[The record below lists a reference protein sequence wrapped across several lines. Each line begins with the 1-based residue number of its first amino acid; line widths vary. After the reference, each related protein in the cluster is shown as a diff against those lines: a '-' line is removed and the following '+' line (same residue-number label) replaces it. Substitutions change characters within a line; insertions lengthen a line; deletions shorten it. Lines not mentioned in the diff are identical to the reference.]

1 MGQTRVAVGHT
12 DQDAQRALLASLA
25 ADSGLA
31 VVPISPFDGDPVDVD
46 VLVLGSHGDAQQ
58 GARLCAG
65 VTSAHPD
72 LRVMLIV
79 DTDRPI
85 EVLTGFAAG
94 ARGLVL
100 WADDADTLC
109 NGVRHLAMGHDY
121 VDPALAHALVQLAV
135 AEHPDPAGLTADE
148 NETLELL
155 GIGVRRHD

>member
-12 DQDAQRALLASLA
+12 DQDAQRALLANLA
-25 ADSGLA
+25 ADPGLA
-31 VVPISPFDGDPVDVD
+31 VVPISPADASSVDVD
-46 VLVLGSHGDAQQ
+46 VLVLGSRGDAQH

-65 VTSAHPD
+65 VTSARPD
-72 LRVMLIV
+72 LPVMLII

-100 WADDADTLC
+100 RSDDADTLR
-109 NGVRHLAMGHDY
+109 NGIRHVAMGHNY

-135 AEHPDPAGLTADE
+135 AEHPDPADLTPEE
-148 NETLELL
+148 NATLELL
-155 GIGVRRHD
+155 GIGVRRYD

>member
-1 MGQTRVAVGHT
+1 MGQTRVAVGDT
-12 DQDAQRALLASLA
+12 DQDAQRALLANLA
-25 ADSGLA
+25 ADPGLA
-31 VVPISPFDGDPVDVD
+31 VVPISPVDADSVDVD

-58 GARLCAG
+58 GARLCAA
-65 VTSAHPD
+65 VTSARPD
-72 LRVMLIV
+72 LPVMLIV

-100 WADDADTLC
+100 RASDADTLRS
-109 NGVRHLAMGHDY
+109 GVRHLAMGHNY

-135 AEHPDPAGLTADE
+135 GEHPDPADLTPEE